1 MKKCLVLHGSP
12 RRGNTYKATM
22 LVVDELAKQPDWDF
36 ELIRIKDLNLP
47 FCLGCFTCILN
58 DENKCP
64 HTGILSPILR
74 KMLDAD
80 ALIVSAPI
88 YILQI
93 NAETKNFFDHLAWIF
108 HRPRFFGKQALVITT
123 TAAAAAAKGTKF
135 LKETLYQ
142 MGYNH
147 AYELPIACW
156 DAEYKP
162 KARDLKKIRALA
174 QRFGRDIQGGKLY
187 KPSWYHI
194 IYHTAFRAAANAG
207 SKDRTADHLYWKEQ
221 GLLDKV
227 YPYKPGII
235 KALFARMMTAAM
247 KAMMPS

>member
-1 MKKCLVLHGSP
+1 
-12 RRGNTYKATM
+12 
-22 LVVDELAKQPDWDF
+22 VD
-36 ELIRIKDLNLP
+36 
-47 FCLGCFTCILN
+47 
-58 DENKCP
+58 
-64 HTGILSPILR
+64 
-74 KMLDAD
+74 
-80 ALIVSAPI
+80 
-88 YILQI
+88 
-93 NAETKNFFDHLAWIF
+93 F

-156 DAEYKP
+156 DAEYNP
-162 KARDLKKIRALA
+162 KAKDIKKIRALA
-174 QRFGRDIQGGKLY
+174 QRFGRDIRGGKLY

-221 GLLDKV
+221 GSWTR
-227 YPYKPGII
+227 YIPTNR
-235 KALFARMMTAAM
+235 ALS
-247 KAMMPS
+247 KLSLPE